1 MRSLLL
7 NVYCCKTVMFM
18 TSKGEA
24 WSRGTNYSRLP
35 FDDVDLTVIKMF
47 SVSYNLQS
55 ANLQSVICILT

>member
-18 TSKGEA
+18 TSKGEP

-35 FDDVDLTVIKMF
+35 FDDADLTVIKMF

>member
-1 MRSLLL
+1 
-7 NVYCCKTVMFM
+7 M

-24 WSRGTNYSRLP
+24 WSSGTNYSGLP
-35 FDDVDLTVIKMF
+35 FDDADLTDIKMF

>member
-1 MRSLLL
+1 MRLLL
-7 NVYCCKTVMFM
+7 INVYCYKTVMFM

-35 FDDVDLTVIKMF
+35 FDDADLTVIKMF